1 MEERTEPIFAEAAT
15 ATLGPPLSRAV
26 IVVALADV
34 ALHLLLSTRYGYF
47 RDELYYLACANH
59 LDFGYVDHPPL
70 SILILW
76 LETAL
81 FGTSLP
87 ALRLVPALAG
97 GALVFLTGAF
107 AREFGGGRWAQI
119 LAAVSVFVG
128 PGMLGINGFYSMNA
142 IEPLFFIGAAWI
154 VVTIIKTGRE
164 RLWLWFGVLA
174 GLGLENKLSM
184 AFLCFGIAVG
194 LLLTENRKYL
204 LSRWLW
210 LGAAI
215 AAAIYLPHVIWQA
228 MNGFPTLEFI
238 ANAQATKNYH
248 AALPEFLAQQLLIMH
263 PLTAPVWLAGLWYY
277 FATDDGRRFRVL
289 GWTFVAILAVFIL
302 QGAKA
307 YYLVPAY
314 PMLFAP
320 GAATIERWGRER
332 AWNWLVPATV
342 GVIAIAGAA
351 VAPMAMPILPVPLL
365 IRYAAALGASEGVR
379 MERGKVG
386 VLPQHFAD
394 MFGWTEKV
402 EAVARVYQS
411 LSPQDRAVT
420 AIYAQNYGEA
430 GAIDFFGPRYGLPRA
445 ISGHNSY
452 WLWGPGELPA
462 RNLIVIGGD
471 RKDLDQFCTEATV
484 AAVVHCS
491 LCMPFEDNL
500 PIYLCRGLKLP
511 VRQIW
516 PRAKNY
522 Q

>member
-1 MEERTEPIFAEAAT
+1 
-15 ATLGPPLSRAV
+15 
-26 IVVALADV
+26 
-34 ALHLLLSTRYGYF
+34 
-47 RDELYYLACANH
+47 
-59 LDFGYVDHPPL
+59 
-70 SILILW
+70 
-76 LETAL
+76 
-81 FGTSLP
+81 
-87 ALRLVPALAG
+87 
-97 GALVFLTGAF
+97 
-107 AREFGGGRWAQI
+107 
-119 LAAVSVFVG
+119 
-128 PGMLGINGFYSMNA
+128 
-142 IEPLFFIGAAWI
+142 
-154 VVTIIKTGRE
+154 
-164 RLWLWFGVLA
+164 VL
-174 GLGLENKLSM
+174 
-184 AFLCFGIAVG
+184 
-194 LLLTENRKYL
+194 
-204 LSRWLW
+204 
-210 LGAAI
+210 
-215 AAAIYLPHVIWQA
+215 
-228 MNGFPTLEFI
+228 NGFPTLEFI
-238 ANAQATKNYH
+238 ANAQATKNYN

-277 FATDDGRRFRVL
+277 FATGDGRQFRVL

-332 AWNWLVPATV
+332 AWNWLAPATV

-351 VAPMAMPILPVPLL
+351 VAPMALPILPVPMFM
-365 IRYAAALGASEGVR
+365 RYAAALGHSEGLR

-386 VLPQHFAD
+386 ALPQHFAD
-394 MFGWTEKV
+394 RFGWPEQA

-411 LSPQDRAVT
+411 LSPHDRAVT
-420 AIYAQNYGEA
+420 AIYGQNYGEA

-445 ISGHNSY
+445 TSGHNSY

-471 RKDLDQFCTEATV
+471 RKDLDQLCTEATV

-522 Q
+522 H

>member
-1 MEERTEPIFAEAAT
+1 MDEPSEPGFAEAAT
-15 ATLGPPLSRAV
+15 ATHRPPLSRAV
-26 IVVALADV
+26 IIVALADV

-59 LDFGYVDHPPL
+59 LDFGYVDQPPL

-76 LETAL
+76 LQTAL

-97 GALVFLTGAF
+97 GALVFMTGAF

-119 LAAVSVFVG
+119 LAAGSVLVA
-128 PGMLGINGFYSMNA
+128 PGLLGIGGFYSMNA

-154 VVTIIKTGRE
+154 VVTIIKSGCD

-184 AFLCFGIAVG
+184 AFLCFGIAAG

-204 LSRWLW
+204 LSKWLW

-215 AAAIYLPHVIWQA
+215 AAAIYLPHVIWQVL
-228 MNGFPTLEFI
+228 NGFPTLEFI

-289 GWTFVAILAVFIL
+289 GWTFVAILAVFIV

-307 YYLVPAY
+307 YYLLPMY
-314 PMLFAP
+314 PILIAP

-332 AWNWLVPATV
+332 AWNWLAPATA

-351 VAPMAMPILPVPLL
+351 VAPMALPILPVPMF
-365 IRYAAALGASEGVR
+365 IRYAAALGLSEGLR

-386 VLPQHFAD
+386 ALPQHFAD
-394 MFGWTEKV
+394 MFGWREKA
-402 EAVARVYQS
+402 EATARVYYS
-411 LSPQDRAVT
+411 LSPDERAMT
-420 AIYAQNYGEA
+420 AIYGENYGRA
-430 GAIDFFGPRYGLPRA
+430 GAIDFFGPRDGLPPA

-452 WLWGPGELPA
+452 WLWGPGERPVRNIIVLGA
-462 RNLIVIGGD
+462 R
-471 RKDLDQFCTEATV
+471 RTELNEICAAVTV

-491 LCMPFEDNL
+491 LCMPFEDDM
-500 PIYLCRGLKLP
+500 PIYLCRGIKKP
-511 VRQIW
+511 IDQIW
-516 PRAKNY
+516 PLTKNY
-522 Q
+522 M